1 MKRIDKLILGILLLV
16 LTGCEDPDFS
26 EYSNNGAQGEKFRYP
41 NKISL
46 EIGNDGYATI
56 NGIDS
61 CFIQLI
67 DGEDIVAVSPRY
79 VVGDRCFYGGITSY
93 LQIHPLAEGVAHCR
107 LYNDRLG
114 FNKTMTISIAKND
127 HPEYKFY
134 PEDRD
139 FLITQV
145 SDTLKVVGP
154 KSMGMA
160 NMDKYILSLKTTGRS
175 AVGSTCISEVLIGF
189 NYVGTAYVKFYNEDF
204 DTLIRVN
211 VLPVYS
217 TFEEP
222 SLDFDDTRDS
232 VVAKLGVPQ
241 EENADGQY
249 LQYNCHGPVYDY
261 TIRVNML
268 SWDEMSEIKDY
279 EVAFTDEEVIPEL
292 HWFVEERYKKQ
303 TDKWNGYFVYAR
315 AYNTTNPNIYDS
327 ETKVLVMKSQ
337 QGKVIYKN
345 PSNHSNW

>member
-26 EYSNNGAQGEKFRYP
+26 EYSDNGASGEKFRYP

-93 LQIHPLAEGVAHCR
+93 LQFHPLAEGVAHCR

-114 FNKTMTISIAKND
+114 FCATLSISIKGN
-127 HPEYKFY
+127 YKFY

-139 FLITQV
+139 FLLSKGHVQFE
-145 SDTLKVVGP
+145 VVGP
-154 KSMGMA
+154 NNVGVDVT
-160 NMDKYILSLKTTGRS
+160 DKFIIQQKRRISG
-175 AVGSTCISEVLIGF
+175 GSDGHLTRTSVDIYF
-189 NYVGTAYVKFYNEDF
+189 KHVGTAYVKFYNEDI
-204 DTLIRVN
+204 DTLIQIN
-211 VLPVYS
+211 VLPTYF

-222 SLDFDDTRDS
+222 PLDFDDTRDS

-241 EENADGQY
+241 KVNAEGQY

-268 SWDEMSEIKDY
+268 SWDEMGEIKDY
-279 EVAFTDEEVIPEL
+279 EVVLADEEATEAVVEL
-292 HWFVEERYKKQ
+292 HRFVEERYMEVSS
-303 TDKWNGYFVYAR
+303 WNGYDVYAR
-315 AYNTTNPNIYDS
+315 AVNTTYPSLYDS
-327 ETKVLVMKSQ
+327 ETKVLVMNYLQ
-337 QGKVIYKN
+337 AKVIYKN
-345 PSNHSNW
+345 PSKHSNW